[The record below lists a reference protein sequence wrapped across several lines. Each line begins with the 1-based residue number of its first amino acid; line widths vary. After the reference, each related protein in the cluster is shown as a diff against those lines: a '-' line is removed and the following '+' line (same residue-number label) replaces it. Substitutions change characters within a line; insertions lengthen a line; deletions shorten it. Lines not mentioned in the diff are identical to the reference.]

1 MAIKALVFDNFGVLM
16 DVVYGSLRHVLPVEA
31 RARLLSI
38 LDEADNGRISADDEL
53 KQIVELLNEYNLDGA
68 EQVAKAIQFSEKND
82 ELLNFIL
89 EKRGQY
95 KTAMLSNVSAV
106 IWNYYTPEQ
115 MDKYFDR
122 VVLSYQE
129 AIAKPDPRIYQ
140 LVCERLEVEPSECVF
155 ADDNEVNVD
164 AANKIGMH
172 GIVFTNNSDY
182 FAKLEEILARAW
194 VARSWNGSLWTKP
207 TDCW

>member
-1 MAIKALVFDNFGVLM
+1 MAIKALIFDNFGVLM

-140 LVCERLEVEPSECVF
+140 LVCERLVVEPSECVF

-172 GIVFTNNSDY
+172 GIVFTSNGDY
-182 FAKLEEILARAW
+182 FAKLEEILARA
-194 VARSWNGSLWTKP
+194 
-207 TDCW
+207 

>member
-68 EQVAKAIQFSEKND
+68 EQVAKAIQSSEKND

-89 EKRGQY
+89 EKRDQY

-115 MDKYFDR
+115 MEKYFDE

-129 AIAKPDPRIYQ
+129 AIAKPDPRIYR
-140 LVCERLEVEPSECVF
+140 LVCERLGVEPSECVF

-172 GIVFTNNSDY
+172 GIVFTSNGDY
-182 FAKLEEILARAW
+182 FAKLEEILDRA
-194 VARSWNGSLWTKP
+194 
-207 TDCW
+207 

>member
-31 RARLLSI
+31 RTRLLSI

-68 EQVAKAIQFSEKND
+68 EQVAKAIQFSERND

-182 FAKLEEILARAW
+182 FAKLEEILARA
-194 VARSWNGSLWTKP
+194 
-207 TDCW
+207 

>member
-53 KQIVELLNEYNLDGA
+53 KQIVELLNGYNLDGA

-182 FAKLEEILARAW
+182 FAKLEEILARA
-194 VARSWNGSLWTKP
+194 
-207 TDCW
+207 

>member
-16 DVVYGSLRHVLPVEA
+16 DVVYGSLRHVMPVEA

-53 KQIVELLNEYNLDGA
+53 KQIIELLNEYNLDGA

-82 ELLNFIL
+82 ELFNFIL

-182 FAKLEEILARAW
+182 FAKLEEVLARA
-194 VARSWNGSLWTKP
+194 
-207 TDCW
+207 

>member
-68 EQVAKAIQFSEKND
+68 EQVAKAIQSSEKND

-89 EKRGQY
+89 EKRDQY

-115 MDKYFDR
+115 MEKYFDE

-140 LVCERLEVEPSECVF
+140 LVCKRLGVEPSECVF

-172 GIVFTNNSDY
+172 GIVFTSNGDY
-182 FAKLEEILARAW
+182 FAKLEEIL
-194 VARSWNGSLWTKP
+194 
-207 TDCW
+207 DCA

>member
-1 MAIKALVFDNFGVLM
+1 MAIKALIFDNFGVLM

-53 KQIVELLNEYNLDGA
+53 KQIVELLNEYNLDGT

-140 LVCERLEVEPSECVF
+140 LVCERLGVEPSECVF

-172 GIVFTNNSDY
+172 GIVFTSNGDY
-182 FAKLEEILARAW
+182 FAKLEEILARA
-194 VARSWNGSLWTKP
+194 
-207 TDCW
+207 

>member
-53 KQIVELLNEYNLDGA
+53 KQIVELLNKYNLDGA

-89 EKRGQY
+89 EKRDQS
-95 KTAMLSNVSAV
+95 KTDSNSP
-106 IWNYYTPEQ
+106 Y
-115 MDKYFDR
+115 
-122 VVLSYQE
+122 S
-129 AIAKPDPRIYQ
+129 
-140 LVCERLEVEPSECVF
+140 
-155 ADDNEVNVD
+155 
-164 AANKIGMH
+164 
-172 GIVFTNNSDY
+172 
-182 FAKLEEILARAW
+182 
-194 VARSWNGSLWTKP
+194 
-207 TDCW
+207 

>member
-68 EQVAKAIQFSEKND
+68 EQVAKAIQSSKKND

-89 EKRGQY
+89 EKRDQY

-115 MDKYFDR
+115 MEKYFDR

-140 LVCERLEVEPSECVF
+140 LVCERLGVEPSECVF

-172 GIVFTNNSDY
+172 GIVFTSNGDY
-182 FAKLEEILARAW
+182 FANLEEILDRA
-194 VARSWNGSLWTKP
+194 
-207 TDCW
+207 

>member
-89 EKRGQY
+89 EKRDQY

-115 MDKYFDR
+115 MEKYFDK

-140 LVCERLEVEPSECVF
+140 LVCERLGVEPSECVF

-172 GIVFTNNSDY
+172 GIVFTSNGDY
-182 FAKLEEILARAW
+182 FAKLEEILDRA
-194 VARSWNGSLWTKP
+194 
-207 TDCW
+207 

>member
-16 DVVYGSLRHVLPVEA
+16 DVVYGSLRQVLPVEA

-53 KQIVELLNEYNLDGA
+53 KQIIELLNECNLDGA

-129 AIAKPDPRIYQ
+129 AIAKPDPRVYQ

-182 FAKLEEILARAW
+182 FAKLEEILARA
-194 VARSWNGSLWTKP
+194 
-207 TDCW
+207 

>member
-140 LVCERLEVEPSECVF
+140 LVCERLGAEPSECVF

-182 FAKLEEILARAW
+182 FAKLEEVLARA
-194 VARSWNGSLWTKP
+194 
-207 TDCW
+207 

>member
-68 EQVAKAIQFSEKND
+68 EQVAKAIQFSERND

-182 FAKLEEILARAW
+182 FAKLEEILARA
-194 VARSWNGSLWTKP
+194 
-207 TDCW
+207 

>member
-140 LVCERLEVEPSECVF
+140 LVCERLGVEPSECVF

-182 FAKLEEILARAW
+182 FAKLEEVLARA
-194 VARSWNGSLWTKP
+194 
-207 TDCW
+207 

>member
-31 RARLLSI
+31 CARLLSI

-89 EKRGQY
+89 EKRDQY

-115 MDKYFDR
+115 MEKYFDK

-140 LVCERLEVEPSECVF
+140 LVCKRLGVEPSECVF

-172 GIVFTNNSDY
+172 GIVFTSNGDY
-182 FAKLEEILARAW
+182 FAKLEEILDRA
-194 VARSWNGSLWTKP
+194 
-207 TDCW
+207 